1 MPPKIRPSM
10 TSLRASCVRS
20 NAWLTHPARVVV
32 LEHVWPGTEHEIKFS
47 VSFFVPKK
55 FSAAFIT
62 DPVKQPCA
70 DGYSWWLGVSARGN
84 QEGSGS
90 VASLPSVSPATIAVT
105 GRQKL

>member
-1 MPPKIRPSM
+1 M

-20 NAWLTHPARVVV
+20 KVWVTPPAPVATFV
-32 LEHVWPGTEHEIKFS
+32 HVWPGTEHAVKFS

-84 QEGSGS
+84 HEGSGS